1 MNQGVVLTTT
11 TAWTAYESGSG
22 INHNHRMNRTFLR
35 SQDSAKN
42 QLAVVLRAAKTIDV
56 IMLLHGPL
64 QVDFNVTIWEK

>member
-1 MNQGVVLTTT
+1 
-11 TAWTAYESGSG
+11 
-22 INHNHRMNRTFLR
+22 MNRTFLR